1 MVEVLRPDRGTTGLT
16 ERRREAFERLAQAIA
31 PGSTLVRTWP
41 LAGGVSAQVTAI
53 ELRTA
58 EGRSERL
65 VVRRHDAKDLAR
77 DPELAAHEHRVLQV
91 VREAGVPAPEPRY
104 LDATGRI
111 LGGPCLVLEY
121 VEGERDAAP
130 ADGQLVDELA
140 STLVQIHRVD
150 VADLAFLRRRDLAA
164 ASTNAAVLLHGDFWP
179 GNALWKDD
187 RLVAII
193 DWEDAAIGDPLAD
206 VANARLELL
215 WARGVD
221 AMDAF
226 TRRYAAATGV
236 ALAHL
241 PHWDLWAD
249 RRLFPRIPEW
259 GLDERTQ
266 HDMRTKRDRFVAQ
279 AQAAL
284 AAT

>member
-1 MVEVLRPDRGTTGLT
+1 
-16 ERRREAFERLAQAIA
+16 
-31 PGSTLVRTWP
+31 
-41 LAGGVSAQVTAI
+41 VTAI

-58 EGRSERL
+58 DGRTERL
-65 VVRRHDAKDLAR
+65 VVRRHGAKDIAR

-91 VREAGVPAPEPRY
+91 VRKAGVPAPEPRY
-104 LDATGRI
+104 LDAIGQI
-111 LGGPCLVLEY
+111 LGVPCLVLAY

-130 ADGQLVDELA
+130 PDEQLVDELA
-140 STLVQIHRVD
+140 SALGHIHSVD
-150 VADLAFLRRRDLAA
+150 VSDLGFLRRRDLAA
-164 ASTNAAVLLHGDFWP
+164 ASPNAPVLLHGDFWP
-179 GNALWKDD
+179 GNALWKDG
-187 RLVAII
+187 RLVAIV
-193 DWEDAAIGDPLAD
+193 DWEDAAVGDPLAD

-226 TRRYAAATGV
+226 TQRYAATTGV
-236 ALAHL
+236 DLEHL

-249 RRLFPRIPEW
+249 RRLSPRIPEW

-266 HDMRTKRDRFVAQ
+266 DDMRMKRDRFVAQ
-279 AQAAL
+279 ALAAL